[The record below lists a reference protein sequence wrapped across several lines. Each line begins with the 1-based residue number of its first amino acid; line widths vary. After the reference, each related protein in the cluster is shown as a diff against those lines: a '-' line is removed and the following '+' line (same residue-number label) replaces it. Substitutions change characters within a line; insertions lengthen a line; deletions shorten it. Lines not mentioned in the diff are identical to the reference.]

1 MPSAYDAPA
10 ATTTVSAR
18 LRRAHAGLPPGLVL
32 GGLGVLAF
40 SFSYPATR
48 LAVVDLD
55 PLFVSFGRA
64 AVAGLLAVVYL
75 VAVRAPRPTP
85 VQWRSLFI
93 VAAFVVVAFPTLTG
107 IALQAKTSAHV
118 AVITALMPAATA
130 VAAVLRAGERP
141 SRTFW
146 LAAAAG
152 AVAVTLFAFSQ
163 GAGGLDADDLLLLVA
178 VVIIGIGY
186 AEGGA
191 LSRTLGGARTICWA
205 LLLALPLTIPVM
217 LVVGARTDLGAV
229 QPPAWF
235 GFLYVSLFS
244 MFLGFFAWYGGL
256 ARGGVARIGQVQLAQ
271 PLLTLLF
278 AVLVLG
284 ETVTPATLLTAIVVL
299 ACVVATQRARV
310 TRVATGTGT
319 TFAVEPL
326 AASAPPGD

>member
-1 MPSAYDAPA
+1 MPPALEAPGD
-10 ATTTVSAR
+10 TFGVSAR
-18 LRRAHAGLPPGLVL
+18 LQRAHAGLPPGLAL
-32 GGLGVLAF
+32 GALGVLAF

-48 LAVVDLD
+48 LAVADLD

-64 AVAGLLAVVYL
+64 AVAGILAVIYL
-75 VAVRAPRPTP
+75 LAVRAPRPTP
-85 VQWRSLFI
+85 IQWRSLLI
-93 VAAFVVVAFPTLTG
+93 VTAFVVIGFPTLSG

-141 SRTFW
+141 SPMFW
-146 LAAAAG
+146 TAAAAG
-152 AVAVTLFAFSQ
+152 AVAVTLFAMSQ
-163 GAGGLDADDLLLLVA
+163 GAGGLDSDDILLLVA

-217 LVVGARTDLGAV
+217 LIVGARSDLDAV
-229 QPPAWF
+229 QPSSWF

-271 PLLTLLF
+271 PLLTLVF
-278 AVLVLG
+278 AVAVLG
-284 ETVTPATLLTAIVVL
+284 ETVTPATVVSAVVVL

-310 TRVATGTGT
+310 SRVAPGVAPG
-319 TFAVEPL
+319 ADVEPL

>member
-1 MPSAYDAPA
+1 MTV
-10 ATTTVSAR
+10 TTR
-18 LRRAHAGLPPGLVL
+18 LRHAHAGLPPGLAL
-32 GGLGVLAF
+32 GALGVLAF

-48 LAVVDLD
+48 LAVTDLD

-64 AVAGLLAVVYL
+64 AVAGLLAVIYL
-75 VAVRAPRPTP
+75 LAVRAPRPTP
-85 VQWRSLFI
+85 LQLRSLFI
-93 VAAFVVVAFPTLTG
+93 VAAFVVVGFPTLTG

-146 LAAAAG
+146 VAAAAG
-152 AVAVTLFAFSQ
+152 AAAVTLFAFSQ
-163 GAGGLDADDLLLLVA
+163 GAGGLDANDVLLLVA

-217 LVVGARTDLGAV
+217 LVVAARSDLGAV
-229 QPPAWF
+229 QPSAWF

-271 PLLTLLF
+271 PLLTLVF
-278 AVLVLG
+278 AVAVLG
-284 ETVTPATLLTAIVVL
+284 ETVTPATVLTAIVVL

-310 TRVATGTGT
+310 TRVAQGSDTGMA
-319 TFAVEPL
+319 FEPL
-326 AASAPPGD
+326 AAGAPPGD

>member
-1 MPSAYDAPA
+1 M
-10 ATTTVSAR
+10 TVSTR
-18 LRRAHAGLPPGLVL
+18 LRHAHAGLPPGLAL
-32 GGLGVLAF
+32 GALGVLAF

-48 LAVVDLD
+48 LAVTDLD

-64 AVAGLLAVVYL
+64 AVAGLLAVIYL
-75 VAVRAPRPTP
+75 LAVRAPRPTP
-85 VQWRSLFI
+85 LQLRSLFI
-93 VAAFVVVAFPTLTG
+93 VAAFVVVGFPTLTG

-146 LAAAAG
+146 VAAAAG
-152 AVAVTLFAFSQ
+152 AAAVTLFAFSQ
-163 GAGGLDADDLLLLVA
+163 GAGGLDANDVLLLVA

-217 LVVGARTDLGAV
+217 LVVAARSDLGAV
-229 QPPAWF
+229 QPSAWF

-271 PLLTLLF
+271 PLLTLVF
-278 AVLVLG
+278 AVAVLG
-284 ETVTPATLLTAIVVL
+284 ETVTPATVLTAIVVL

-310 TRVATGTGT
+310 TRVAHGSDTGMA
-319 TFAVEPL
+319 FEPL
-326 AASAPPGD
+326 AAGAPPGD